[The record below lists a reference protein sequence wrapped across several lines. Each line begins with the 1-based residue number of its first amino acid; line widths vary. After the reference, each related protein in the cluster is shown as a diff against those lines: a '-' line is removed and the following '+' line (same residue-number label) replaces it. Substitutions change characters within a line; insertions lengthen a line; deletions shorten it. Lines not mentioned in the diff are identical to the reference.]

1 MTGQNPLK
9 FFFTKK
15 VLLPV
20 IATMTLALPI
30 LSGTFHTSPTPAAAE
45 PTLEVVS
52 TMPIE
57 TDAVWRPQPTDGL
70 PDGLTNGL
78 AQRPVS
84 SRSLMQQV
92 HYDLSAQDRVCNG
105 PAFLNTWIIECEAE
119 RLLPY
124 LYLLLTASVLIIA
137 RLARQ
142 TR

>member
-9 FFFTKK
+9 SFFTKK
-15 VLLPV
+15 LLLPV
-20 IATMTLALPI
+20 IATMALVLPI
-30 LSGTFHTSPTPAAAE
+30 LSGTIHRSSTPTAVSPNLEAASI
-45 PTLEVVS
+45 T
-52 TMPIE
+52 PIE
-57 TDAVWRPQPTDGL
+57 TDAVWRPQSTAGL
-70 PDGLTNGL
+70 ADSL
-78 AQRPVS
+78 AQRAAVS
-84 SRSLMQQV
+84 SQNVMQQV

-124 LYLLLTASVLIIA
+124 LYLLLTVSMLIVV